1 MKFEMPIAEVIALD
15 VCDIITTS
23 GTVEETTPFNPD
35 FGSESEPEW

>member
-15 VCDIITTS
+15 VADIITTS
-23 GTVEETTPFNPD
+23 GTTEAPFNPD